1 MATDEQWLGK
11 LTNLKV
17 DKARGDPAPHK
28 PLLLPVVLEL
38 AERGPSFGDILALTP
53 ELAFRFC
60 TYGSIVAPRRTQRWR
75 TTTPVRSGV
84 IGGSLTPSCALL
96 ILC

>member
-1 MATDEQWLGK
+1 MATAEQWLGK
-11 LTNLKV
+11 LAHLKV

-28 PLLLPVVLEL
+28 PLLLLVVLEL

-60 TYGSIVAPRRTQRWR
+60 RTGAPAESRFRLPTYFRGTKLVEVALPFRRLNHVNRNR
-75 TTTPVRSGV
+75 
-84 IGGSLTPSCALL
+84 
-96 ILC
+96 